1 LHDYQ
6 FLPNLFVGNKQDMRN
21 SKTVVDRICNDYMMH
36 NPYFFYREVVFF
48 NLEEPIKS
56 SPSLLSFYDM
66 FVRQVDV
73 KLLEEQSEEILK
85 RTKACF
91 FFKS

>member
-1 LHDYQ
+1 
-6 FLPNLFVGNKQDMRN
+6 MRN
-21 SKTVVDRICNDYMMH
+21 TKTLVDRVCNRYMMH
-36 NPYFFYREVVFF
+36 NPYFFYREVIFF

-56 SPSLLSFYDM
+56 NPSLLSLYDL
-66 FVRQVDV
+66 FVRQVDI
-73 KLLEEQSEEILK
+73 KLLEEQTEEPLS

>member
-1 LHDYQ
+1 
-6 FLPNLFVGNKQDMRN
+6 MRN
-21 SKTVVDRICNDYMMH
+21 TKTLVDRVCSKYMMH
-36 NPYFFYREVVFF
+36 NPYFFYREVIFF

-56 SPSLLSFYDM
+56 NPSLLSFYDL

-73 KLLEEQSEEILK
+73 KLLEEQTEENLK

>member
-1 LHDYQ
+1 
-6 FLPNLFVGNKQDMRN
+6 MRN
-21 SKTVVDRICNDYMMH
+21 SKTLIDRVCNRYMMH

-48 NLEEPIKS
+48 NLEEPTKTAS
-56 SPSLLSFYDM
+56 EFLSFYDM
-66 FVRQVDV
+66 FVRQVDI
-73 KLLEEQSEEILK
+73 KLLEEQSEDNLR

>member
-1 LHDYQ
+1 
-6 FLPNLFVGNKQDMRN
+6 MRN
-21 SKTVVDRICNDYMMH
+21 TKILVDRVCNNYMTH
-36 NPYFFYREVVFF
+36 NPYFFYREVIFF

-56 SPSLLSFYDM
+56 NPSLLSFYDL
-66 FVRQVDV
+66 FVRQVDI
-73 KLLEEQSEEILK
+73 KLLEEQTEETLK